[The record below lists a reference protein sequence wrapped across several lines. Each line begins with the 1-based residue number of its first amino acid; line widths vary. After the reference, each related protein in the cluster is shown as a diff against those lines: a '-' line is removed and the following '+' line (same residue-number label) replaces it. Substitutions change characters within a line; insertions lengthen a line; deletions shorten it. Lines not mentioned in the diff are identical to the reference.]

1 MNESLFY
8 DFLKERSLT
17 EDFNKFVAD
26 KQSSMK
32 NLKYKL
38 SVMIGD
44 ADFWIDMC
52 FVITK
57 EDKAFLQK
65 WADTFDD
72 YDEVFCT
79 GYENHEKGW
88 RGGMLQ
94 RLFNDVD
101 GLLEGKQYCS
111 GTLYEVEPTNDEPGD
126 ADDYLYERISDELE
140 DNYEDFDED
149 LLELFKKT
157 SFYESIK
164 DN

>member
-1 MNESLFY
+1 MDESLFY

-26 KQSSMK
+26 KQSTME

-57 EDKAFLQK
+57 DDKAFLQK
-65 WADTFDD
+65 WADTFDE

-79 GYENHEKGW
+79 GYDNHEKGW

-94 RLFNDVD
+94 RLFGDVS
-101 GLLEGKQYCS
+101 GLLEGSSYCM
-111 GTLYEVEPTNDEPGD
+111 GTSYTVEPTNDESGD
-126 ADDYLYERISDELE
+126 ADDYLYETISDELE